1 MITTSAMKVGFRG
14 GIVVDFP
21 NSSKKKKM
29 YLVLTAGE
37 TGDLQMI
44 PVKKD

>member
-1 MITTSAMKVGFRG
+1 MITSAALKAGFLG

-29 YLVLTAGE
+29 YLVLTAGQS
-37 TGDLQMI
+37 GDL
-44 PVKKD
+44 